1 MLYKDRLIDLVLI
14 ESLHYI
20 FDRTAPIN
28 INIGVLCGCILGFAV
43 LRSQIKAK
51 MKVLFDEKQLIA
63 QDSDGKVID
72 CDLLYDKL
80 LH

>member
-1 MLYKDRLIDLVLI
+1 MTCWLICTNVSQKGNTMYLLI
-14 ESLHYI
+14 FIL
-20 FDRTAPIN
+20 
-28 INIGVLCGCILGFAV
+28 GVLCGCILGFAV

-51 MKVLFDEKQLIA
+51 MKILFDEKQLIA
-63 QDSDGKVID
+63 QDSDGKEID